1 MNLKEE
7 IDFYCEHKV
16 TSREDWLELFKKWA
30 LEMVGEE
37 EEMLDQYSG
46 NTDYWLEENEQ
57 RRLNNKEKQIIRQR
71 IERFN

>member
-1 MNLKEE
+1 
-7 IDFYCEHKV
+7 
-16 TSREDWLELFKKWA
+16 
-30 LEMVGEE
+30 MVGEE

-71 IERFN
+71 IARFN